1 MADQKVVSIENLQA
15 AMSQNNTK
23 MKEWVT
29 TQISNVKVIDIQWVE
44 ELPTTDI
51 STNTIYLVKSDLST
65 ITNNIYNEYIY
76 KDDDT
81 WEILGQVD
89 AGSVDLTNYYNKEE
103 IDALIEGIDTGSV
116 TSYTSEEITTMVS
129 GIWGE

>member
-44 ELPTTDI
+44 ELPTTNI
-51 STNTIYLVKSDLST
+51 STSTIYLVKSDLST
-65 ITNNIYNEYIY
+65 ITNNIYN
-76 KDDDT
+76 
-81 WEILGQVD
+81 
-89 AGSVDLTNYYNKEE
+89 
-103 IDALIEGIDTGSV
+103 
-116 TSYTSEEITTMVS
+116 
-129 GIWGE
+129 